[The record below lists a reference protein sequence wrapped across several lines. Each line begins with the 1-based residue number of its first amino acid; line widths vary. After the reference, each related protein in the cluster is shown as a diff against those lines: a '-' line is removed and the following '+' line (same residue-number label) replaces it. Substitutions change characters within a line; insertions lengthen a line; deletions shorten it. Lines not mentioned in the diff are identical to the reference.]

1 MGFMGLVLGTGGR
14 DQYIFFETGRD
25 KNEFGTERGR
35 DSFPTEFCSRYPPLP
50 QISCELLYK
59 GEKRPQKQGD

>member
-1 MGFMGLVLGTGGR
+1 MNLEQKGVEILFLLNSAQG
-14 DQYIFFETGRD
+14 I
-25 KNEFGTERGR
+25 
-35 DSFPTEFCSRYPPLP
+35 PPLP